1 MINFASL
8 KKPATL
14 AAIIFYSC
22 INAEQPLGII
32 GGRDLSSPQPP
43 YTALI
48 SFSGIATPINT
59 GLSNGQINSVA
70 INASGQ
76 GLIGGKD
83 TSGDQPPYA
92 AIVSPSGIATPLVTG
107 LVAGIINS
115 VAINTS
121 SQGIIGGQ
129 DSSGPSEFPPYA
141 AFVSSSGIVTPI
153 NTGLSSG
160 IIFNVAINTSGQGLI
175 GGKDTSGDQ
184 PPYAAIVSPS
194 GIATPINIGLSTGRI
209 LGVAIN
215 ASGQGLIGGS
225 DTATNSAY
233 AAIVSPSGIA
243 TPINTGVSAAHINS
257 VAINTSGQGLIGG
270 EVNTG
275 PAYAALVSPSGIATP
290 INTSLSD
297 GTIFSVAINSF
308 GQGLIGGEDHTS
320 ATPPYAAIVSPS
332 GIATPINIGLS
343 NGIIFSVAINDLGQG
358 VIGGQDSTGTGPAY
372 AAIVSPSGIATPI
385 NIGIA
390 NGLIKSVAILPLLA
404 HIPIE
409 SLSGNNQ
416 ILANYINTN
425 APQDAF
431 YFVPALF
438 DGTLAE
444 ALESAAPTRNAISLY
459 TASNNMFYL
468 TTGLSNHLRN
478 HSMQNRRD
486 TRRAITMVDSIP
498 EVWESEELTASINM
512 QKKKQ
517 NNCVKEMFC
526 AEKNSTIWFE
536 TLGALAYQ
544 KAQNQ
549 TPGFNPTTG
558 GAILAYDGKTSEH
571 TRVGAGAAYLY
582 TYVHEKQGAGH
593 SNINQEDLFVYASWE
608 NKQFYVDGSLLGGV
622 FQISQVRKIH
632 MTGFDFKSTSH
643 PDGWQ
648 LVPHVEFGYKYQPH
662 SQQDIDFTL
671 NPFVMVD
678 WANAWQGSYKEKGSG
693 PFNAGQKSHYSSLLR
708 TEASLRL
715 YETLFFDSWN
725 LIFQEKA
732 GYVNVHSFGTG
743 KVNAFLVGSP
753 GTFTVTTL
761 TSDQNLGVGEFAMV
775 FAPHNARY
783 PTGTIFYQ
791 GEFGSKYQSH
801 QVALELAWSF

>member
-1 MINFASL
+1 MLFNSL
-8 KKPATL
+8 RKHVLLT
-14 AAIIFYSC
+14 AITMFSC
-22 INAEQPLGII
+22 ANAEHPLGII
-32 GGRDLSSPQPP
+32 GGLDISGTQSPYAALVSS
-43 YTALI
+43 
-48 SFSGIATPINT
+48 SGIATPINT
-59 GLSNGQINSVA
+59 GLSSSGDIFSVAINTFGQLIIGGLDFSGAVPPYAALISPSGIATPINTGVSAGRINSVAINNCGQGLIGGEDDNGPPYAALVSPSGIATPINTGISDGKINSVA

-76 GLIGGKD
+76 GLIGGFD
-83 TSGDQPPYA
+83 NTGPIYA
-92 AIVSPSGIATPLVTG
+92 ALVSSSGIATPVNTG
-107 LVAGIINS
+107 ISDGKIFS
-115 VAINTS
+115 VAIN
-121 SQGIIGGQ
+121 
-129 DSSGPSEFPPYA
+129 
-141 AFVSSSGIVTPI
+141 
-153 NTGLSSG
+153 N
-160 IIFNVAINTSGQGLI
+160 SGQGLI
-175 GGKDTSGDQ
+175 GGEDDTG
-184 PPYAAIVSPS
+184 PAYAALISPS
-194 GIATPINIGLSTGRI
+194 GIATPINTGLLDGRI

-215 ASGQGLIGGS
+215 ASGQGIIGGF
-225 DTATNSAY
+225 DNSGTF
-233 AAIVSPSGIA
+233 P
-243 TPINTGVSAAHINS
+243 P
-257 VAINTSGQGLIGG
+257 
-270 EVNTG
+270 
-275 PAYAALVSPSGIATP
+275 YAALVSPSGIATP
-290 INTSLSD
+290 INT
-297 GTIFSVAINSF
+297 
-308 GQGLIGGEDHTS
+308 
-320 ATPPYAAIVSPS
+320 
-332 GIATPINIGLS
+332 GLS
-343 NGIIFSVAINDLGQG
+343 NGFIYSVAINDFGQG
-358 VIGGQDSTGTGPAY
+358 LIGGQDSTGTGPAY
-372 AAIVSPSGIATPI
+372 AAIVSPLGIATPI
-385 NIGIA
+385 NTGVSA
-390 NGLIKSVAILPLLA
+390 GRIKSVAILPLLS
-404 HIPIE
+404 HISTE
-409 SLSGNNQ
+409 FLSGNNKT
-416 ILANYINTN
+416 LANYINTN

-431 YFVPALF
+431 YFVPAF
-438 DGTLAE
+438 CDGTLE
-444 ALESAAPTRNAISLY
+444 DALESAAPTRNAISLY
-459 TASNNMFYL
+459 TASKNLFYL

-478 HSMQNRRD
+478 HSMQCKRDARR
-486 TRRAITMVDSIP
+486 SIAAVESIS

-517 NNCVKEMFC
+517 NNCVKEAPC
-526 AEKNSTIWFE
+526 EGKNSTIWFE

-571 TRVGAGAAYLY
+571 TRVGAGAAYLF

-648 LVPHVEFGYKYQPH
+648 LVPHVEFGYRYQPR
-662 SQQDIDFTL
+662 SQQDIGFTL

-725 LIFQEKA
+725 LSFQEKA

-761 TSDQNLGVGEFAMV
+761 TSDQNLGVGEFAMI